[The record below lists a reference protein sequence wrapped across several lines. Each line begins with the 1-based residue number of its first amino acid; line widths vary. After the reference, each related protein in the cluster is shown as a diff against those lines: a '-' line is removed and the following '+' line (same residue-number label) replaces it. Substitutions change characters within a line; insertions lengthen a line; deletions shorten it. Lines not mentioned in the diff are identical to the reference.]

1 METLAFCNIGCWS
14 LVQGQLGT
22 RMALSALTRTRH
34 KALADTAF
42 GLRSG
47 RT

>member
-1 METLAFCNIGCWS
+1 MERLAFCNTGCCS

-22 RMALSALTRTRH
+22 KKALSALTRRRH
-34 KALADTAF
+34 NALADTAF

-47 RT
+47 SA